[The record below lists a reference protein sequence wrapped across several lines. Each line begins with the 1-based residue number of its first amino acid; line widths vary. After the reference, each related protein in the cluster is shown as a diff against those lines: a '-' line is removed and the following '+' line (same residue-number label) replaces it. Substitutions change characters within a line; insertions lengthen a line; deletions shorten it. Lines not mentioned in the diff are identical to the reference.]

1 MFDWLGLGKVV
12 SEVSKEWID
21 TPLEKAQAFTLK
33 LKTLDPNGIMRRELA
48 RFASISYAY
57 YLFVTSILVLMLA
70 FGVGDIEGAKLA
82 VKHMTELFLPITASW
97 TTIVSASFGVNV
109 SNNWKDAKLNNKEGK
124 E

>member
-12 SEVSKEWID
+12 GEISKEWID
-21 TPLEKAQAFTLK
+21 TPLEKAQAFNLK

-48 RFASISYAY
+48 RFASIAYAY
-57 YLFVTSILVLMLA
+57 YLFVTSILVLMMA
-70 FGVGDIEGAKLA
+70 FGIGDAEGAEKA
-82 VKHMTELFLPITASW
+82 VEAMTDLFLPITASW

-109 SNNWKDAKLNNKEGK
+109 SNNWKDAKLQNKEGK